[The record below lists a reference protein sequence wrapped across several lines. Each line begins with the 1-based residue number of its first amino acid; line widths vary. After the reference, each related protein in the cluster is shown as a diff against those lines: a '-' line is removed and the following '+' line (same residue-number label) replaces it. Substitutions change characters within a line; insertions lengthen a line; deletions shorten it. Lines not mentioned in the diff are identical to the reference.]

1 MLLILLFAF
10 LSSVIGWIHA
20 SDFLFFIFCLNFFLY
35 NLVFQCLVRDGRIAD
50 VELVWDEICGSESSI
65 ESMLLILLF
74 TFISLVMGPLHFL
87 SLVMGC
93 LHFIAVPTQDPAT
106 VYLHLQRERDLC
118 RGVSQKKKKK
128 TFNFEVEMKI
138 LKQSDSSGPNKTL
151 KCIIKIS
158 SSSETVRKHQKIFS
172 LTMFYQSN
180 CAKKNLN

>member
-1 MLLILLFAF
+1 M
-10 LSSVIGWIHA
+10 
-20 SDFLFFIFCLNFFLY
+20 
-35 NLVFQCLVRDGRIAD
+35 VREGRIAD

-87 SLVMGC
+87 TFVMGC

-106 VYLHLQRERDLC
+106 VYLHLQREREIC
-118 RGVSQKKKKK
+118 VEGISKKKKK
-128 TFNFEVEMKI
+128 TFNFKVEMKI
-138 LKQSDSSGPNKTL
+138 LKQADSSGPNKTL

-158 SSSETVRKHQKIFS
+158 SSSETVRKHKKIFS
-172 LTMFYQSN
+172 LTMLYQSN